1 MVLFSYLDISYNE
14 NYLRVYINQAI
25 TILQD
30 IVTNTPNNDV
40 IQIEIK
46 DDASIDSTSKYMNV
60 IQDNTEKYVIQ
71 LSPANTNDTK
81 VYYINNIGY
90 HINTVIILYEIIHIL
105 RCYYGESSYIKE
117 LENGVYIGTHVIQQ
131 YKNLLLENN
140 INPDDFQESVLEN
153 NIHEQ
158 IYISENIK
166 RKTNIN
172 NDFQETVFPVLPSEI
187 STQC

>member
-90 HINTVIILYEIIHIL
+90 HINTVRRIILTNKIIM
-105 RCYYGESSYIKE
+105 
-117 LENGVYIGTHVIQQ
+117 
-131 YKNLLLENN
+131 
-140 INPDDFQESVLEN
+140 
-153 NIHEQ
+153 
-158 IYISENIK
+158 
-166 RKTNIN
+166 
-172 NDFQETVFPVLPSEI
+172 
-187 STQC
+187 